1 MDLNL
6 SNNSVRLT
14 GTMAAA
20 PTLSHESRGE
30 RFFLLPLE
38 VRRLSGAAD
47 RLPVLLR
54 EGLLTARELR
64 EADRLCVSGELR
76 SFNNRFGPGP
86 RLVLSVFARSLD
98 FCDGP
103 DENLVQLRGT
113 LCKRPNLRATPM
125 GRDICDLMLAVNRR
139 CARSDYRPGI
149 CGGRA
154 AREAAFWEVGE
165 RLRLQ
170 GRFQSRDYIKL
181 TDDGP
186 VEKTAYE
193 VSAAEIEFCGAE
205 AQ

>member
-86 RLVLSVFARSLD
+86 RL
-98 FCDGP
+98 
-103 DENLVQLRGT
+103 
-113 LCKRPNLRATPM
+113 
-125 GRDICDLMLAVNRR
+125 DICDLMLAVNRR
-139 CARSDYRPGI
+139 CARSDYLPCI
-149 CGGRA
+149 CWGRT